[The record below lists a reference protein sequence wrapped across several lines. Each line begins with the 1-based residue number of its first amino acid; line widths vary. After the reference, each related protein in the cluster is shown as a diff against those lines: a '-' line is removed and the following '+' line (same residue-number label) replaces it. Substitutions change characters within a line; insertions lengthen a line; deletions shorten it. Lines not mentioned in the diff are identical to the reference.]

1 VAHPGHDSAWAVR
14 HHGGVL
20 TTSAV
25 RVLGESDVP
34 AVLAHLAADP
44 VANVFVES
52 RIRIGGGRAF
62 RMGGELWGYVPN
74 GFLRGVCYSGAN
86 LVPACDDV
94 DGLRGFAERALR
106 SGRRCSSIVGPADQV
121 AVLWDRLAPEWGPG
135 RDVRVD
141 QPVLEIDTDPLIAP
155 DPRVRLVRPD
165 EIDTL
170 LPASVA
176 MFTEEVGVSPVAAD
190 GGALY
195 RARVSELIHGRR
207 SFARIDDGAVV
218 FKAEVGAVTPS
229 VAQVQGVWVAPER
242 RGEGLAAPAMAA
254 VVALTRRELAPTV
267 SLYVNGYNTAAL
279 RTYDRVGFHRV
290 DTFSTVLF

>member
-1 VAHPGHDSAWAVR
+1 
-14 HHGGVL
+14 VL

-25 RVLGESDVP
+25 RVLGETDVP

-44 VANVFVES
+44 VANVFIES
-52 RIRIGGGRAF
+52 RVRIGGGRSF
-62 RMGGELWGYVPN
+62 RMGGELWGYVPD
-74 GFLRGVCYSGAN
+74 GRLRGVCYSGAN
-86 LVPACDDV
+86 LVPACDDA

-135 RDVRVD
+135 REVRVD
-141 QPVLEIDTDPLIAP
+141 QPVMELATDPVVPA
-155 DPRVRLVRPD
+155 DPQVRLVRPD

-170 LPASVA
+170 LPASIA
-176 MFTEEVGVSPVAAD
+176 MFTEEVGVSPVAPD
-190 GGALY
+190 GGAMY

-207 SFARIDDGAVV
+207 SFARIEGGQVV

-229 VAQVQGVWVAPER
+229 VAQVQGVWVAPQH
-242 RGEGLAAPAMAA
+242 RGQGLAVPGMAA
-254 VVALTRRELAPTV
+254 VVALTRQTLAPTV

-279 RTYDRVGFHRV
+279 RTYDHVGFHRV
-290 DTFSTVLF
+290 GTFTTVLF